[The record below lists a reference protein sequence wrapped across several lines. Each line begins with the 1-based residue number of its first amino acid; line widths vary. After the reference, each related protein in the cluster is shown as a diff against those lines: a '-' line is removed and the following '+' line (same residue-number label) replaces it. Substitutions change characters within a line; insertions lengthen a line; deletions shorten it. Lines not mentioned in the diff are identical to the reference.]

1 MDGITIGSKLSRFT
15 RRAVYCE
22 CNFIRFRHMTHSR
35 AHQQRYIDMYS
46 AVLFYM
52 QINITGR
59 DQPLMLA
66 YVQIYDHFN
75 TDGMVEQ
82 HRIGEQK
89 MIDVSDIR
97 CLIGQFECTGSQA
110 RGNAFSTRTWFIDR
124 TRLYKMMMTV
134 TGYAV
139 GNEFDLTDDSDVE
152 EVDDEEDVFSY
163 ITDSE

>member
-1 MDGITIGSKLSRFT
+1 
-15 RRAVYCE
+15 
-22 CNFIRFRHMTHSR
+22 
-35 AHQQRYIDMYS
+35 MYS

-52 QINITGR
+52 QINIPGR

-75 TDGMVEQ
+75 TDGIVEQ
-82 HRIGEQK
+82 RRIGERK

-97 CLIGQFECTGSQA
+97 CLIGRFECTGSQA
-110 RGNAFSTRTWFIDR
+110 RGNALPTRTCFIDR
-124 TRLYKMMMTV
+124 NRLYKMMMTV
-134 TGYAV
+134 AGYAV
-139 GNEFDLTDDSDVE
+139 GNEFDLTDDSDIE